1 MPRFDGTGPYGL
13 GPETG
18 RGRGRCNRNDIERRN
33 DIAQH
38 LTPKEQLEYLK
49 ASKKKIELEISALEK
64 RHLKHG

>member
-1 MPRFDGTGPYGL
+1 MPRFDGTGPCGA
-13 GPETG
+13 GPLTG
-18 RGRGRCNRNDIERRN
+18 RGRGKCDPNDTELKK

-64 RHLKHG
+64 KTA